1 MVMTDGF
8 NMPVP
13 QLLLLTGD
21 LKIQRTRRVLLIILG
36 ILLAPSLVSTI
47 TVIYGN
53 RIGDGIKKTH
63 GGMQFG
69 QSLISVLFYGFGIF
83 VAYRYYETG
92 LRMAISEQN
101 IDFEVNFNPTV
112 SVNSL
117 NQNAATASELST
129 IVCNI
134 NSQTSAPSASNL
146 VVYGNQI
153 DTLAGVS
160 VDGVSIMNVN
170 SLNDV
175 DPFYP
180 TGTIAAESVDACL
193 GHPNP
198 QNTYHY
204 HMASG
209 CALSPPSGTISSC
222 TATSSCNSNVAAY
235 GISLFNSYRT
245 LTVIGIAKDG
255 HVIYGPY
262 DSTGTEV
269 RKNDINFIIH

>member
-92 LRMAISEQN
+92 LRMVCFIS
-101 IDFEVNFNPTV
+101 
-112 SVNSL
+112 
-117 NQNAATASELST
+117 
-129 IVCNI
+129 
-134 NSQTSAPSASNL
+134 
-146 VVYGNQI
+146 
-153 DTLAGVS
+153 
-160 VDGVSIMNVN
+160 
-170 SLNDV
+170 
-175 DPFYP
+175 
-180 TGTIAAESVDACL
+180 
-193 GHPNP
+193 
-198 QNTYHY
+198 
-204 HMASG
+204 
-209 CALSPPSGTISSC
+209 
-222 TATSSCNSNVAAY
+222 
-235 GISLFNSYRT
+235 
-245 LTVIGIAKDG
+245 
-255 HVIYGPY
+255 
-262 DSTGTEV
+262 
-269 RKNDINFIIH
+269 

>member
-1 MVMTDGF
+1 
-8 NMPVP
+8 
-13 QLLLLTGD
+13 
-21 LKIQRTRRVLLIILG
+21 
-36 ILLAPSLVSTI
+36 
-47 TVIYGN
+47 
-53 RIGDGIKKTH
+53 
-63 GGMQFG
+63 
-69 QSLISVLFYGFGIF
+69 
-83 VAYRYYETG
+83 
-92 LRMAISEQN
+92 
-101 IDFEVNFNPTV
+101 
-112 SVNSL
+112 
-117 NQNAATASELST
+117 
-129 IVCNI
+129 
-134 NSQTSAPSASNL
+134 QTSAPSASNL

-269 RKNDINFIIH
+269 TSGYDICNGMFYNSAGDYPSVSVNCSTNAPSSYSKSSYAG